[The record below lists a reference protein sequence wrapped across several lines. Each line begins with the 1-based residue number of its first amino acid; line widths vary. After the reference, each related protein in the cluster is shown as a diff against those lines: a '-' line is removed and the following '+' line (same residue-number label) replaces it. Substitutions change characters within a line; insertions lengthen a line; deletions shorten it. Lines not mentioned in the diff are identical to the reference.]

1 MPEAILGCF
10 SYQMDTACH
19 WAIVKLFPKIH
30 GNGSQ
35 ASKESGSVA
44 GSNSFYQIPSIRSY
58 GQRAIMALPGMRPL
72 GVLKNNSHGFIQIL
86 EVLGTNQE

>member
-30 GNGSQ
+30 GNGRQ
-35 ASKESGSVA
+35 ASKGSVA
-44 GSNSFYQIPSIRSY
+44 GSNSLAFLLSDSFDQINV
-58 GQRAIMALPGMRPL
+58 PL
-72 GVLKNNSHGFIQIL
+72 WLCLACGPLVY
-86 EVLGTNQE
+86 